1 MSIERTPKPNAWVPL
16 ALGLAL
22 CLGAYLG
29 RGLGKGQDAWDLGQS
44 RFVPS
49 GQVLT
54 SVLDRIDRM
63 YVDPI
68 SRSRLTEVAID
79 AILDELDPHSDWFSA
94 EELAAMAEPMEGN
107 FEGIGVEFL
116 LQEDT
121 IMVVTPIPGGPSSE
135 AGVLSGDRIVA
146 VDDSVIAGTGLTN
159 SKVMKLLK
167 GPAGTKVRLGLM
179 RPGASDSGRVEVA
192 LNRGRIPIHSVV
204 ASELMPGR
212 IGYLKVI
219 RFARNT
225 HEEFEE
231 AVQSLYALGTERFVL
246 DLRGNGG
253 GYLHAAVPMVE
264 GFLEKDDLVVYTEGA
279 AQPRRDYITERPG
292 QHRQEPLVVLVDE
305 GSASASEILAGAL
318 QDHDRAVV
326 VGRRTFGKGLVQ
338 EEFPVADR
346 GALRLTVAR
355 YYTPSGRS
363 IQRPYGEGI
372 DYEEEWLVRQE
383 RGEYMEADSVMVV
396 DSLAY
401 FTAAGRTVYGGGGI
415 SPDVFVPLDTMRY
428 PASFR
433 ELVYAGRLREHAF
446 QFGSDHRLRLLALGR
461 VEDFMDA
468 VESGLDLDVDRLID
482 ETFLPDDDRDQSRLL
497 CRRRVAERVAHNLW
511 GESAGHRSALRFDP
525 EWKAAVAAFERWDDL
540 LQPPKK
546 QSASPEGIEP

>member
-1 MSIERTPKPNAWVPL
+1 MPRAWVPL
-16 ALGLAL
+16 ALGAAL

-29 RGLGKGQDAWDLGQS
+29 RGLGTGTTAWEFAEP
-44 RFVPS
+44 RFLPS
-49 GQVLT
+49 GQVLS

-63 YVDPI
+63 YVDPVD
-68 SRSRLTEVAID
+68 RNRLTDIAID

-121 IMVVTPIPGGPSSE
+121 IMVVTPIVGGPSE
-135 AGVLSGDRIVA
+135 AAGIRSGDRIVS
-146 VDDSVIAGTGLTN
+146 VDDSVIAGTGLSN
-159 SKVMKLLK
+159 SKVMRLLK
-167 GPAGTKVRLGLM
+167 GPSGTEVGLGLL
-179 RPGASDSGRVEVA
+179 RPGASDTA
-192 LNRGRIPIHSVV
+192 LLDVTLRRGRIPIHSVV
-204 ASELMPGR
+204 AAERMPDGT
-212 IGYLKVI
+212 GYIKVI

-225 HEEFEE
+225 HEEFDAALSSLLE
-231 AVQSLYALGTERFVL
+231 AGVERFVL

-264 GFLEKDDLVVYTEGA
+264 RFLDQRDLVVYTEGA
-279 AQPRRDYITERPG
+279 AQPRREYVTERPG
-292 QHRQEPLVVLVDE
+292 LLRDLPLVVMVDE

-318 QDHDRAVV
+318 QDHDRAVI

-363 IQRPYGEGI
+363 IQRPYGDGV
-372 DYEEEWLVRQE
+372 DYEDEWIARQE
-383 RGEYMEADSVMVV
+383 RGEYVEADSVLRV

-401 FTAAGRTVYGGGGI
+401 RTEAGRTVYGGGGI
-415 SPDVFVPLDTMRY
+415 APDVFVPLDTGSF
-428 PASFR
+428 PVSFR

-446 QFGSDHRLRLLALGR
+446 ELGTDRREEFLALGT
-461 VEDFMDA
+461 VTDFLDA
-468 VESGLDLDVDRLID
+468 VESGLDLGVDPLID
-482 ETFLPDDDRDQSRLL
+482 ESYRPDEERVRSRELT
-497 CRRRVAERVAHNLW
+497 RQRIAERIAHNLW
-511 GESAGHRSALRFDP
+511 GESAGHRAALRADG
-525 EWKAAVAAFERWDDL
+525 EWQAAQAAFDDMESL
-540 LQPPKK
+540 LTP
-546 QSASPEGIEP
+546 AAN

>member
-1 MSIERTPKPNAWVPL
+1 MPRAWVPL
-16 ALGLAL
+16 ALGATL

-29 RGLGKGQDAWDLGQS
+29 RGLGTGTTAWEFAEP
-44 RFVPS
+44 RFLPS
-49 GQVLT
+49 GQVLS

-63 YVDPI
+63 YVDPVD
-68 SRSRLTEVAID
+68 RNRLTDIAID

-121 IMVVTPIPGGPSSE
+121 IMVVTPIVGGPSE
-135 AGVLSGDRIVA
+135 AAGIRSGDRIVS
-146 VDDSVIAGTGLTN
+146 VDDSVIAGTGLSN
-159 SKVMKLLK
+159 SKVMRLLK
-167 GPAGTKVRLGLM
+167 GPSGTEVGLGLL
-179 RPGASDSGRVEVA
+179 RPGASDTA
-192 LNRGRIPIHSVV
+192 LLDVTLRRGRIPIHSVV
-204 ASELMPGR
+204 AAERMPDGT
-212 IGYLKVI
+212 GYIKVI

-225 HEEFEE
+225 HEEFDAALSSLLE
-231 AVQSLYALGTERFVL
+231 AGVERFVL

-264 GFLEKDDLVVYTEGA
+264 RFLDEGDLVVYTEGA
-279 AQPRRDYITERPG
+279 AQPRREYVTERPG
-292 QHRQEPLVVLVDE
+292 LLRDLPLVVMVDE

-318 QDHDRAVV
+318 QDHDRAVI

-363 IQRPYGEGI
+363 IQRPYGDGV
-372 DYEEEWLVRQE
+372 DYEDEWIARQE
-383 RGEYMEADSVMVV
+383 RGEYVEADSVLRV

-401 FTAAGRTVYGGGGI
+401 RTEAGRTVYGGGGI
-415 SPDVFVPLDTMRY
+415 APDVFVPLDTGSF
-428 PASFR
+428 PVSFR

-446 QFGSDHRLRLLALGR
+446 ELGTDRREEFLALGT
-461 VEDFMDA
+461 VTDFLDA
-468 VESGLDLDVDRLID
+468 VESGLDLGVDPLID
-482 ETFLPDDDRDQSRLL
+482 ESYRPDEERVRSRELT
-497 CRRRVAERVAHNLW
+497 RQRIAERIAHNLW
-511 GESAGHRSALRFDP
+511 GESAGHRAALRADG
-525 EWKAAVAAFERWDDL
+525 EWQAAQAAFDDMESL
-540 LQPPKK
+540 LTP
-546 QSASPEGIEP
+546 AAN

>member
-1 MSIERTPKPNAWVPL
+1 MLRAWVPL
-16 ALGLAL
+16 ALGAAL

-29 RGLGKGQDAWDLGQS
+29 RGLGTGTTAWEFAEP
-44 RFVPS
+44 RFLPS
-49 GQVLT
+49 GQVLS

-63 YVDPI
+63 YVDPVD
-68 SRSRLTEVAID
+68 RNRLTDIAID

-121 IMVVTPIPGGPSSE
+121 IMVVTPIVGGPSE
-135 AGVLSGDRIVA
+135 AAGIRSGDRIVS
-146 VDDSVIAGTGLTN
+146 VDDSVIAGTGLSN
-159 SKVMKLLK
+159 SKVMRLLK
-167 GPAGTKVRLGLM
+167 GPSGTEVGLGLI
-179 RPGASDSGRVEVA
+179 RPGASDTA
-192 LNRGRIPIHSVV
+192 LIDVTLRRGRIPIHSVV
-204 ASELMPGR
+204 AAERMPDGT
-212 IGYLKVI
+212 GYIKVI

-225 HEEFEE
+225 HEEFDAALSSLLE
-231 AVQSLYALGTERFVL
+231 AGVERFVL

-264 GFLEKDDLVVYTEGA
+264 RFLDEGDLVVYTEGA
-279 AQPRRDYITERPG
+279 AQPRREYVTERPG
-292 QHRQEPLVVLVDE
+292 LLRDLPLVVMVDE

-318 QDHDRAVV
+318 QDHDRAVI

-363 IQRPYGEGI
+363 IQRPYGDGV
-372 DYEEEWLVRQE
+372 DYEDEWIARQE
-383 RGEYMEADSVMVV
+383 RGEYVEADSILRV

-401 FTAAGRTVYGGGGI
+401 RTEAGRTVYGGGGI
-415 SPDVFVPLDTMRY
+415 APDVFVPLDTGSF
-428 PASFR
+428 PVSFR

-446 QFGSDHRLRLLALGR
+446 ELGTDRRKAFLALGT
-461 VEDFMDA
+461 VTDFLDA
-468 VESGLDLDVDRLID
+468 VESGLDLGVDPLID
-482 ETFLPDDDRDQSRLL
+482 ESYRPDEERVRSRELT
-497 CRRRVAERVAHNLW
+497 RQRIAERIAHNLW
-511 GESAGHRSALRFDP
+511 GESAGHRAALRADG
-525 EWKAAVAAFERWDDL
+525 EWQAALAAFDDMESL
-540 LQPPKK
+540 LTP
-546 QSASPEGIEP
+546 AAN

>member
-1 MSIERTPKPNAWVPL
+1 MSTERAPKPHAWIPL
-16 ALGLAL
+16 ALGVAL

-29 RGLGKGQDAWDLGQS
+29 RGLGSGQGAWEFQES
-44 RFVPS
+44 RFLPS
-49 GQVLT
+49 GQVLS

-63 YVDPI
+63 YVDPVD
-68 SRSRLTEVAID
+68 RNRLTDVAID

-121 IMVVTPIPGGPSSE
+121 IMVVTPIPGGPSAE
-135 AGVLSGDRIVA
+135 AGILSGDRIVA
-146 VDDSVIAGTGLTN
+146 VDDSIIAGTGLTN
-159 SKVMKLLK
+159 STVMELLK
-167 GPAGTKVRLGLM
+167 GPSGTRVKLGLV
-179 RPGASDSGRVEVA
+179 RPGAADSGFVEVA
-192 LNRGRIPIHSVV
+192 LRRGRIPIHSVV
-204 ASELMPGR
+204 SAELMPDR
-212 IGYLKVI
+212 IGYIKVI

-231 AVQSLYALGTERFVL
+231 ALSSLEDLGAERFVL

-264 GFLEKDDLVVYTEGA
+264 RFLDKGDLVVYTEGT
-279 AQPRRDYITERPG
+279 AQPRREYVTERPG
-292 QHRQEPLVVLVDE
+292 RFRQQPLVVMVDE

-318 QDHDRAVV
+318 QDHDRAAI

-363 IQRPYGEGI
+363 IQRPYGGEV
-372 DYEEEWLVRQE
+372 DYEDEWLLRQE
-383 RGEYMEADSVMVV
+383 RGEYVEADSVFRV

-401 FTAAGRTVYGGGGI
+401 LTVGGRMVYGGGGI
-415 SPDVFVPLDTMRY
+415 APDVFVPLDTSGY

-446 QFGSDHRLRLLALGR
+446 QLASERRGEWEEYASVSDFL
-461 VEDFMDA
+461 DA
-468 VESGLDLDVDRLID
+468 VDRGLDLGISSLID
-482 ETFLPDDDRDQSRLL
+482 ETYLPDEDRKRSEVL
-497 CRRRVAERVAHNLW
+497 CRRRVAERMAHNIW
-511 GESAGHRSALRFDP
+511 GESAGHRAALHSDA
-525 EWKAAVAAFERWDDL
+525 EWAEAVAAFGRLDRL
-540 LQPPKK
+540 LQPD
-546 QSASPEGIEP
+546 SEN

>member
-1 MSIERTPKPNAWVPL
+1 MPRAWVPL
-16 ALGLAL
+16 ALGAAL

-29 RGLGKGQDAWDLGQS
+29 RGLGTGTTAWEFAEPHFL
-44 RFVPS
+44 PS
-49 GQVLT
+49 GQVLS

-63 YVDPI
+63 YVDPVD
-68 SRSRLTEVAID
+68 RNRLTDIAID

-121 IMVVTPIPGGPSSE
+121 IMVVTPIVGGPSE
-135 AGVLSGDRIVA
+135 AAGIRSGDRIVS
-146 VDDSVIAGTGLTN
+146 VDDSVIAGTGLSN
-159 SKVMKLLK
+159 SKVMRLLK
-167 GPAGTKVRLGLM
+167 GPSGTEVGLGLL
-179 RPGASDSGRVEVA
+179 RPGASDTA
-192 LNRGRIPIHSVV
+192 LIDVTLRRGRIPIHSVV
-204 ASELMPGR
+204 AAERMPDGT
-212 IGYLKVI
+212 GYIKVI

-225 HEEFEE
+225 HEEFDAALSSLLE
-231 AVQSLYALGTERFVL
+231 AGVERFVL

-264 GFLEKDDLVVYTEGA
+264 RFLDEGDLVVYTEGA
-279 AQPRRDYITERPG
+279 AQPRREYVTERPG
-292 QHRQEPLVVLVDE
+292 LLRDLPLVVMVDE

-318 QDHDRAVV
+318 QDHDRAVI

-363 IQRPYGEGI
+363 IQRPYGDGV
-372 DYEEEWLVRQE
+372 DYEDEWIARQE
-383 RGEYMEADSVMVV
+383 RGEYVEADSILRV

-401 FTAAGRTVYGGGGI
+401 RTEAGRTVYGGGGI
-415 SPDVFVPLDTMRY
+415 APDVFVPLDTGSF
-428 PASFR
+428 PVSFR

-446 QFGSDHRLRLLALGR
+446 ELGTDRRKAFLALGT
-461 VEDFMDA
+461 VTDFLDA
-468 VESGLDLDVDRLID
+468 VESGLDLGVDPLID
-482 ETFLPDDDRDQSRLL
+482 ESYRPDEERVRSRELT
-497 CRRRVAERVAHNLW
+497 RQRIAERIAHNLW
-511 GESAGHRSALRFDP
+511 GESAGHRAALRADG
-525 EWKAAVAAFERWDDL
+525 EWQAALAAFDDMESL
-540 LQPPKK
+540 LTP
-546 QSASPEGIEP
+546 AAN

>member
-1 MSIERTPKPNAWVPL
+1 MPRAWVPL
-16 ALGLAL
+16 ALGAAL

-29 RGLGKGQDAWDLGQS
+29 RGLGTGTTAWEFAEP
-44 RFVPS
+44 RFLPS
-49 GQVLT
+49 GQVLS

-63 YVDPI
+63 YVDPVD
-68 SRSRLTEVAID
+68 RNRLTDIAID

-121 IMVVTPIPGGPSSE
+121 IMVVTPIVGGPSE
-135 AGVLSGDRIVA
+135 AAGIRSGDRIVS
-146 VDDSVIAGTGLTN
+146 VDDSVIAGTGLSN
-159 SKVMKLLK
+159 SKVMRLLK
-167 GPAGTKVRLGLM
+167 GPSGTEVGLGLR
-179 RPGASDSGRVEVA
+179 RPGASDTA
-192 LNRGRIPIHSVV
+192 LIDVTLRRGRIPIHSVV
-204 ASELMPGR
+204 AAERMPDGT
-212 IGYLKVI
+212 GYIKVI

-225 HEEFEE
+225 HEEFDAALSSLLE
-231 AVQSLYALGTERFVL
+231 AGVERFVL

-264 GFLEKDDLVVYTEGA
+264 RFLDEGDLVVYTEGA
-279 AQPRRDYITERPG
+279 AQPRREYVTERPG
-292 QHRQEPLVVLVDE
+292 LLRDIPLVVMVDE

-318 QDHDRAVV
+318 QDHDRAVI

-363 IQRPYGEGI
+363 IQRPYGDGV
-372 DYEEEWLVRQE
+372 DYEDEWIARQE
-383 RGEYMEADSVMVV
+383 RGEYVEADSILRV

-401 FTAAGRTVYGGGGI
+401 RTEAGRTVYGGGGI
-415 SPDVFVPLDTMRY
+415 APDVFVPLDTGSF
-428 PASFR
+428 PVSFR

-446 QFGSDHRLRLLALGR
+446 ELGTDRRKAFLALGT
-461 VEDFMDA
+461 VTDFLDA
-468 VESGLDLDVDRLID
+468 VESGLDLGVDPLID
-482 ETFLPDDDRDQSRLL
+482 ESYRPDEERVRSRELT
-497 CRRRVAERVAHNLW
+497 RQRIAERIAHNLW
-511 GESAGHRSALRFDP
+511 GESAGHRAALRADG
-525 EWKAAVAAFERWDDL
+525 EWQAALAAFDDMESL
-540 LQPPKK
+540 LTP
-546 QSASPEGIEP
+546 AAN

>member
-1 MSIERTPKPNAWVPL
+1 MPTDRPPMPRAWVPL
-16 ALGLAL
+16 ALGAAL

-29 RGLGKGQDAWDLGQS
+29 RGLGTGTTAWEFAEP
-44 RFVPS
+44 RFLPS
-49 GQVLT
+49 GQVLS

-63 YVDPI
+63 YVDPVD
-68 SRSRLTEVAID
+68 RNRLTDIAID

-121 IMVVTPIPGGPSSE
+121 IMVVTPIVGGPSE
-135 AGVLSGDRIVA
+135 AAGIRSGDRIVS
-146 VDDSVIAGTGLTN
+146 VDDSVIAGTGLSN
-159 SKVMKLLK
+159 SKVMRLLK
-167 GPAGTKVRLGLM
+167 GPSGTEVGLGLL
-179 RPGASDSGRVEVA
+179 RPGASDTA
-192 LNRGRIPIHSVV
+192 LIDVTLRRGRIPIHSVV
-204 ASELMPGR
+204 AAERMPDGT
-212 IGYLKVI
+212 GYIKVI

-225 HEEFEE
+225 HEEFDAALSSLLE
-231 AVQSLYALGTERFVL
+231 AGVERFVL

-264 GFLEKDDLVVYTEGA
+264 RFLDEGDLVVYTEGA
-279 AQPRRDYITERPG
+279 AQPRREYVTERPG
-292 QHRQEPLVVLVDE
+292 LLRDLPLVVMVDE

-318 QDHDRAVV
+318 QDHDRAVI

-363 IQRPYGEGI
+363 IQRPYGDGV
-372 DYEEEWLVRQE
+372 DYEDEWIARQE
-383 RGEYMEADSVMVV
+383 RGEYVEADSILRV

-401 FTAAGRTVYGGGGI
+401 RTEAGRTVYGGGGI
-415 SPDVFVPLDTMRY
+415 APDVFVPLDTGSF
-428 PASFR
+428 PVSFR

-446 QFGSDHRLRLLALGR
+446 ELGTDRRKAFLALGT
-461 VEDFMDA
+461 VTDFLDA
-468 VESGLDLDVDRLID
+468 VESGLDLGVDPLID
-482 ETFLPDDDRDQSRLL
+482 ESYRPDEERVRSRELT
-497 CRRRVAERVAHNLW
+497 RQRIAERIAHNLW
-511 GESAGHRSALRFDP
+511 GESAGHRAALRADG
-525 EWKAAVAAFERWDDL
+525 EWQAALAAFDDMESL
-540 LQPPKK
+540 RTP
-546 QSASPEGIEP
+546 AAN

>member
-1 MSIERTPKPNAWVPL
+1 MPRAWVPL
-16 ALGLAL
+16 ALGAAL

-29 RGLGKGQDAWDLGQS
+29 RGLGTGTTAWEFAEP
-44 RFVPS
+44 RFLPS
-49 GQVLT
+49 GQVLS

-63 YVDPI
+63 YVDPVD
-68 SRSRLTEVAID
+68 RNRLTDIAID

-121 IMVVTPIPGGPSSE
+121 IMVVTPIVGGPSE
-135 AGVLSGDRIVA
+135 AAGIRSGDRIVS
-146 VDDSVIAGTGLTN
+146 VDDSVIAGTGLSN
-159 SKVMKLLK
+159 SKVMRLLK
-167 GPAGTKVRLGLM
+167 GPSGTEVGLGLL
-179 RPGASDSGRVEVA
+179 RPGASDTA
-192 LNRGRIPIHSVV
+192 LIDVTLRRGRIPIHSVV
-204 ASELMPGR
+204 AAERMPDGT
-212 IGYLKVI
+212 GYIKVI

-225 HEEFEE
+225 HDEFDAALSSLLE
-231 AVQSLYALGTERFVL
+231 AGVERFVL

-264 GFLEKDDLVVYTEGA
+264 RFLDEGDLVVYTEGA
-279 AQPRRDYITERPG
+279 AQPRREYVTERPG
-292 QHRQEPLVVLVDE
+292 LLRDLPLVVMVDE

-318 QDHDRAVV
+318 QDHDRAVI

-363 IQRPYGEGI
+363 IQRPYGDGV
-372 DYEEEWLVRQE
+372 DYEDEWIARQE
-383 RGEYMEADSVMVV
+383 RGEYVEADSVLRV

-401 FTAAGRTVYGGGGI
+401 RTEAGRTVYGGGGI
-415 SPDVFVPLDTMRY
+415 APDVFVPLDTGSF
-428 PASFR
+428 PVSFR

-446 QFGSDHRLRLLALGR
+446 ELGTDRRDAFLALGT
-461 VEDFMDA
+461 VTDFLDA
-468 VESGLDLDVDRLID
+468 VESGLDLGVDPLID
-482 ETFLPDDDRDQSRLL
+482 ESYRPDEERVRSRALT
-497 CRRRVAERVAHNLW
+497 RQRIAERIAHNLW
-511 GESAGHRSALRFDP
+511 GESAGHRAALRADG
-525 EWKAAVAAFERWDDL
+525 EWQAALAAFDDMESL
-540 LQPPKK
+540 LTP
-546 QSASPEGIEP
+546 AAN

>member
-1 MSIERTPKPNAWVPL
+1 MPRAWVPL
-16 ALGLAL
+16 ALGAAL

-29 RGLGKGQDAWDLGQS
+29 RGLGTGTTAWEFAEP
-44 RFVPS
+44 RFLPS
-49 GQVLT
+49 GQVLS

-63 YVDPI
+63 YVDPVD
-68 SRSRLTEVAID
+68 RNRLTDIAID

-121 IMVVTPIPGGPSSE
+121 IMVVTPIVGGPSE
-135 AGVLSGDRIVA
+135 AAGIRSGDRIVS
-146 VDDSVIAGTGLTN
+146 VDDSVIAGTGLSN
-159 SKVMKLLK
+159 SKVMRLLK
-167 GPAGTKVRLGLM
+167 GPSGTEVGLGLL
-179 RPGASDSGRVEVA
+179 RPGASDTA
-192 LNRGRIPIHSVV
+192 LIDVTLRRGRIPIHSVV
-204 ASELMPGR
+204 AAERMPDGT
-212 IGYLKVI
+212 GYIKVI

-225 HEEFEE
+225 HEEFDAALSSLLE
-231 AVQSLYALGTERFVL
+231 AGVERFVL

-264 GFLEKDDLVVYTEGA
+264 RFLDEGDLVVYTEGA
-279 AQPRRDYITERPG
+279 AQPRREYVTELPG
-292 QHRQEPLVVLVDE
+292 LLRDLPLVVMVDE

-318 QDHDRAVV
+318 QDHDRAVI

-363 IQRPYGEGI
+363 IQRPYGDGV
-372 DYEEEWLVRQE
+372 DYEDEWIARQE
-383 RGEYMEADSVMVV
+383 RGEYVEADSILRV

-401 FTAAGRTVYGGGGI
+401 RTEAGRTVYGGGGI
-415 SPDVFVPLDTMRY
+415 APDVFVPLDTGSF
-428 PASFR
+428 PVSFR

-446 QFGSDHRLRLLALGR
+446 ELGTDRRKAFLALGT
-461 VEDFMDA
+461 VTDFLDA
-468 VESGLDLDVDRLID
+468 VESGLDLGVDPLID
-482 ETFLPDDDRDQSRLL
+482 ESYRPDEERVRSRELT
-497 CRRRVAERVAHNLW
+497 RQRIAERIAHNLW
-511 GESAGHRSALRFDP
+511 GESAGHRAALRADG
-525 EWKAAVAAFERWDDL
+525 EWQAALAAFDDMESL
-540 LQPPKK
+540 LTP
-546 QSASPEGIEP
+546 AAN

>member
-1 MSIERTPKPNAWVPL
+1 MPRAWVPL
-16 ALGLAL
+16 ALGAAL

-29 RGLGKGQDAWDLGQS
+29 RGLGTGTTAWEFAEP
-44 RFVPS
+44 RFLPS
-49 GQVLT
+49 GQVLS

-63 YVDPI
+63 YVDPVD
-68 SRSRLTEVAID
+68 RNRLTDIAID

-121 IMVVTPIPGGPSSE
+121 IMVVTPIVGGPSE
-135 AGVLSGDRIVA
+135 AAGIRSGDRIVS
-146 VDDSVIAGTGLTN
+146 VDDSVIAGTGLSN
-159 SKVMKLLK
+159 SKVMRLLK
-167 GPAGTKVRLGLM
+167 GPSGTEVGLGLL
-179 RPGASDSGRVEVA
+179 RPGASDTA
-192 LNRGRIPIHSVV
+192 LIDVTLRRGRIPIHSVV
-204 ASELMPGR
+204 AAERMPDGT
-212 IGYLKVI
+212 GYIKVI

-225 HEEFEE
+225 HEEFDAALSSLLE
-231 AVQSLYALGTERFVL
+231 AGVERFVL

-264 GFLEKDDLVVYTEGA
+264 RFLDEGDLVVYTEGA
-279 AQPRRDYITERPG
+279 AQPRREYVTERPG
-292 QHRQEPLVVLVDE
+292 LLRDLPLVVMVDE

-318 QDHDRAVV
+318 QDHDRAVI

-363 IQRPYGEGI
+363 IQRPYGDGV
-372 DYEEEWLVRQE
+372 DYEDEWIARQE
-383 RGEYMEADSVMVV
+383 RGEYVEADSILRV

-401 FTAAGRTVYGGGGI
+401 RTEAGRTVYGGGGI
-415 SPDVFVPLDTMRY
+415 APDVFVPLDTGSF
-428 PASFR
+428 PVSFR

-446 QFGSDHRLRLLALGR
+446 ELGTDRRKAFLALGT
-461 VEDFMDA
+461 VTDFLDA
-468 VESGLDLDVDRLID
+468 VESGLDLGVDPLID
-482 ETFLPDDDRDQSRLL
+482 ESYRPDEERVRSRELT
-497 CRRRVAERVAHNLW
+497 RQRIAERIAHNLW
-511 GESAGHRSALRFDP
+511 GESAGHRAALRADG
-525 EWKAAVAAFERWDDL
+525 EWQAALAAFDDMESL
-540 LQPPKK
+540 L
-546 QSASPEGIEP
+546 SPAAN

>member
-1 MSIERTPKPNAWVPL
+1 MPRAWVPL
-16 ALGLAL
+16 ALGAAL

-29 RGLGKGQDAWDLGQS
+29 RGLGTGTTAWEFAEP
-44 RFVPS
+44 RFLPS
-49 GQVLT
+49 GQVLS

-63 YVDPI
+63 YVDPVD
-68 SRSRLTEVAID
+68 RNRLTDIAID

-121 IMVVTPIPGGPSSE
+121 IMVVTPIVGGPSE
-135 AGVLSGDRIVA
+135 AAGIRSGDRIVS
-146 VDDSVIAGTGLTN
+146 VDDSVIAGTGLSN
-159 SKVMKLLK
+159 SKVMRLLK
-167 GPAGTKVRLGLM
+167 GPSGTEVGLGLL
-179 RPGASDSGRVEVA
+179 RPGASDTA
-192 LNRGRIPIHSVV
+192 LLDVTLRRGRIPIHSVV
-204 ASELMPGR
+204 AAERMPDGT
-212 IGYLKVI
+212 GYIKVI

-225 HEEFEE
+225 HEEFDAALSSLLE
-231 AVQSLYALGTERFVL
+231 AGVERFVL

-264 GFLEKDDLVVYTEGA
+264 RFLDEGDLVVYTEGA
-279 AQPRRDYITERPG
+279 AQPRREYVTERPG
-292 QHRQEPLVVLVDE
+292 LLRDLPLVVMVDE

-318 QDHDRAVV
+318 QDHDRAVI

-363 IQRPYGEGI
+363 IQRPYGGDV
-372 DYEEEWLVRQE
+372 DYEDEWIARQE
-383 RGEYMEADSVMVV
+383 RGEYVEADSVLRV

-401 FTAAGRTVYGGGGI
+401 RTEAGRTVYGGGGI
-415 SPDVFVPLDTMRY
+415 APDVFVPLDTGSF
-428 PASFR
+428 PVSFR

-446 QFGSDHRLRLLALGR
+446 ELGTDRREEFLALGT
-461 VEDFMDA
+461 VTDFLDA
-468 VESGLDLDVDRLID
+468 VESGLDLGVDPLID
-482 ETFLPDDDRDQSRLL
+482 ESYRPDEERVRSRELT
-497 CRRRVAERVAHNLW
+497 RQRIAERIAHNLW
-511 GESAGHRSALRFDP
+511 GESAGHRAALRADG
-525 EWKAAVAAFERWDDL
+525 EWQAALAAFDDMESL
-540 LQPPKK
+540 LTP
-546 QSASPEGIEP
+546 AAN

>member
-1 MSIERTPKPNAWVPL
+1 MPRAWVPL
-16 ALGLAL
+16 ALGATL

-29 RGLGKGQDAWDLGQS
+29 RGLGTGTTAWEFAEP
-44 RFVPS
+44 RFLPS
-49 GQVLT
+49 GQVLS

-63 YVDPI
+63 YVDPVD
-68 SRSRLTEVAID
+68 RNRLTDIAID

-121 IMVVTPIPGGPSSE
+121 IMVVTPIVGGPSE
-135 AGVLSGDRIVA
+135 AAGIRSGDRIVS
-146 VDDSVIAGTGLTN
+146 VDDSVIAGTGLSN
-159 SKVMKLLK
+159 SKVMRLLK
-167 GPAGTKVRLGLM
+167 GPSGTEVGLGLL
-179 RPGASDSGRVEVA
+179 RPGASDTA
-192 LNRGRIPIHSVV
+192 LLDVTLRRGRIPIHSVV
-204 ASELMPGR
+204 AAERMPDGT
-212 IGYLKVI
+212 GYIKVI

-225 HEEFEE
+225 HEEFDAALSSLLE
-231 AVQSLYALGTERFVL
+231 AGVERFVL

-264 GFLEKDDLVVYTEGA
+264 RFLDQRDLVVYTEGA
-279 AQPRRDYITERPG
+279 AQPRREYVTERPG
-292 QHRQEPLVVLVDE
+292 LLRDLPLVVMVDE

-318 QDHDRAVV
+318 QDHDRAVI

-363 IQRPYGEGI
+363 IQRPYGDGV
-372 DYEEEWLVRQE
+372 DYEDEWIARQE
-383 RGEYMEADSVMVV
+383 RGEYVEADSVLRV

-401 FTAAGRTVYGGGGI
+401 RTEAGRTVYGGGGI
-415 SPDVFVPLDTMRY
+415 APDVFVPLDTGSF
-428 PASFR
+428 PVSFR

-446 QFGSDHRLRLLALGR
+446 ELGTDRREEFLALGT
-461 VEDFMDA
+461 VTDFLDA
-468 VESGLDLDVDRLID
+468 VESGLDLGVDPLID
-482 ETFLPDDDRDQSRLL
+482 ESYRPDEERVRSRELT
-497 CRRRVAERVAHNLW
+497 RQRIAERIAHNLW
-511 GESAGHRSALRFDP
+511 GESAGHRAALRADG
-525 EWKAAVAAFERWDDL
+525 EWQAALAAFDDMESL
-540 LQPPKK
+540 LTP
-546 QSASPEGIEP
+546 AAN

>member
-1 MSIERTPKPNAWVPL
+1 MPRAWVPL
-16 ALGLAL
+16 ALGATL

-29 RGLGKGQDAWDLGQS
+29 RGLGAGTTAWEFAEP
-44 RFVPS
+44 RFLPS
-49 GQVLT
+49 GQVLS

-63 YVDPI
+63 YVDPVD
-68 SRSRLTEVAID
+68 RNRLTDIAID

-121 IMVVTPIPGGPSSE
+121 IMVVTPIVGGPSE
-135 AGVLSGDRIVA
+135 AAGIRSGDRIVS
-146 VDDSVIAGTGLTN
+146 VDDSVIAGTGLSN
-159 SKVMKLLK
+159 SKVMRLLK
-167 GPAGTKVRLGLM
+167 GPSGTEVGLGLL
-179 RPGASDSGRVEVA
+179 RPGASDTA
-192 LNRGRIPIHSVV
+192 LLDVTLRRGRIPIHSVV
-204 ASELMPGR
+204 AAERMPDGT
-212 IGYLKVI
+212 GYIKVI

-225 HEEFEE
+225 HEEFDAALSSLLE
-231 AVQSLYALGTERFVL
+231 AGVERFVL

-264 GFLEKDDLVVYTEGA
+264 RFLDEGDLVVYTEGA
-279 AQPRRDYITERPG
+279 AQPRREYVTERPG
-292 QHRQEPLVVLVDE
+292 LLRDLPLVVMVDE

-318 QDHDRAVV
+318 QDHDRAVI

-363 IQRPYGEGI
+363 IQRPYGGDV
-372 DYEEEWLVRQE
+372 DYEDEWIARQE
-383 RGEYMEADSVMVV
+383 RGEYVEADSVLRV

-401 FTAAGRTVYGGGGI
+401 RTEAGRTVYGGGGI
-415 SPDVFVPLDTMRY
+415 APDVFVPLDTGSF
-428 PASFR
+428 PVSFR

-446 QFGSDHRLRLLALGR
+446 ELGTDRREEFLALGT
-461 VEDFMDA
+461 VTDFLDA
-468 VESGLDLDVDRLID
+468 VESGLDLGVDPLID
-482 ETFLPDDDRDQSRLL
+482 ESYRPDEERVRSRELT
-497 CRRRVAERVAHNLW
+497 RQRIAERIAHNLW
-511 GESAGHRSALRFDP
+511 GESAGHRAALRADG
-525 EWKAAVAAFERWDDL
+525 EWQAALAAFDDMESL
-540 LQPPKK
+540 L
-546 QSASPEGIEP
+546 SPAAN

>member
-1 MSIERTPKPNAWVPL
+1 MPRAWVPL
-16 ALGLAL
+16 ALGAAL

-29 RGLGKGQDAWDLGQS
+29 RGLGTGTTAWEFAEP
-44 RFVPS
+44 RFLPS
-49 GQVLT
+49 GQVLS

-63 YVDPI
+63 YVDPVD
-68 SRSRLTEVAID
+68 RNRLTDIAID

-121 IMVVTPIPGGPSSE
+121 IMVVTPIVGGPSE
-135 AGVLSGDRIVA
+135 AAGIRSGDRIVS
-146 VDDSVIAGTGLTN
+146 VDDSVIAGTGLSN
-159 SKVMKLLK
+159 SKVMRLLK
-167 GPAGTKVRLGLM
+167 GPSGTEVGLGLL
-179 RPGASDSGRVEVA
+179 RPGASDTA
-192 LNRGRIPIHSVV
+192 LIDVTLRRGRIPIHSVV
-204 ASELMPGR
+204 AAERMPDGT
-212 IGYLKVI
+212 GYIKII

-225 HEEFEE
+225 HEEFDAALSSLLE
-231 AVQSLYALGTERFVL
+231 AGVERFVL

-264 GFLEKDDLVVYTEGA
+264 RFLDEGDLVVYTEGA
-279 AQPRRDYITERPG
+279 AQPRREYVTERPG
-292 QHRQEPLVVLVDE
+292 LLRDLPLVVMVDE

-318 QDHDRAVV
+318 QDHDRAVI

-363 IQRPYGEGI
+363 IQRPYGDGV
-372 DYEEEWLVRQE
+372 DYEDEWIARQE
-383 RGEYMEADSVMVV
+383 RGEYVEADSILRV

-401 FTAAGRTVYGGGGI
+401 RTEAGRTVYGGGGI
-415 SPDVFVPLDTMRY
+415 APDVFVPLDTGSF
-428 PASFR
+428 PVSFR

-446 QFGSDHRLRLLALGR
+446 ELGTDRRKAFLALGT
-461 VEDFMDA
+461 VTDFLDA
-468 VESGLDLDVDRLID
+468 VESGLDLGVDPLID
-482 ETFLPDDDRDQSRLL
+482 ESYRPDEERVRSRELT
-497 CRRRVAERVAHNLW
+497 RQRIAERIAHNLW
-511 GESAGHRSALRFDP
+511 GESAGHRAALRADG
-525 EWKAAVAAFERWDDL
+525 EWQAALAAFDDMESL
-540 LQPPKK
+540 LTP
-546 QSASPEGIEP
+546 AAN

>member
-1 MSIERTPKPNAWVPL
+1 MPRAWVPL
-16 ALGLAL
+16 ALGAAL

-29 RGLGKGQDAWDLGQS
+29 RGLGTGTTAWEFAEP
-44 RFVPS
+44 RFLPS
-49 GQVLT
+49 GQVLS

-63 YVDPI
+63 YVDPVD
-68 SRSRLTEVAID
+68 RNRLTDIAID

-121 IMVVTPIPGGPSSE
+121 IMVVTPIVGGPSE
-135 AGVLSGDRIVA
+135 AAGIRSGDRIVS
-146 VDDSVIAGTGLTN
+146 VDDSVIAGTGLSN
-159 SKVMKLLK
+159 SKVMRLLK
-167 GPAGTKVRLGLM
+167 GPSGTEVGLGLL
-179 RPGASDSGRVEVA
+179 RPGASDTA
-192 LNRGRIPIHSVV
+192 LIDVTLRRGRIPIHSVV
-204 ASELMPGR
+204 AAERMPDGT
-212 IGYLKVI
+212 GYIKVI

-225 HEEFEE
+225 HEEFDAALSSLLE
-231 AVQSLYALGTERFVL
+231 AGVERFVL

-264 GFLEKDDLVVYTEGA
+264 RFLDEGDLVVYTEGA
-279 AQPRRDYITERPG
+279 AQPRREYVTERRG
-292 QHRQEPLVVLVDE
+292 LLRDLPLVVMVDE

-318 QDHDRAVV
+318 QDHDRAVI

-363 IQRPYGEGI
+363 IQRPYGDGV
-372 DYEEEWLVRQE
+372 DYEDEWIARQE
-383 RGEYMEADSVMVV
+383 RGEYVEADSILRV

-401 FTAAGRTVYGGGGI
+401 RTEAGRTVYGGGGI
-415 SPDVFVPLDTMRY
+415 APDVFVPLDTGSF
-428 PASFR
+428 PVSFR

-446 QFGSDHRLRLLALGR
+446 ELGTDRRKAFLALGT
-461 VEDFMDA
+461 VTDFLDA
-468 VESGLDLDVDRLID
+468 VESGLDLGVDPLID
-482 ETFLPDDDRDQSRLL
+482 ESYRPDEERVRSRELT
-497 CRRRVAERVAHNLW
+497 RQRIAERIAHNLW
-511 GESAGHRSALRFDP
+511 GESAGHRAALRADG
-525 EWKAAVAAFERWDDL
+525 EWQAALAAFDDMESL
-540 LQPPKK
+540 LTP
-546 QSASPEGIEP
+546 AAN

>member
-1 MSIERTPKPNAWVPL
+1 MPRAWVPL
-16 ALGLAL
+16 ALGAAL

-29 RGLGKGQDAWDLGQS
+29 RGLGTGTTAWEFAEP
-44 RFVPS
+44 RFLPS
-49 GQVLT
+49 GQVLS

-63 YVDPI
+63 YVDPVD
-68 SRSRLTEVAID
+68 RNRLTDIAID

-121 IMVVTPIPGGPSSE
+121 IMVVTPIVGGPSE
-135 AGVLSGDRIVA
+135 AAGIRSGDRIVS
-146 VDDSVIAGTGLTN
+146 VDDSVIAGTGLSN
-159 SKVMKLLK
+159 SKVMRLLK
-167 GPAGTKVRLGLM
+167 GPSGTEVGLGLL
-179 RPGASDSGRVEVA
+179 RPGASDTA
-192 LNRGRIPIHSVV
+192 LLDVTLRRGRIPIHSVV
-204 ASELMPGR
+204 AAERMPDGT
-212 IGYLKVI
+212 GYIKVI

-225 HEEFEE
+225 HEEFDAALSSLLE
-231 AVQSLYALGTERFVL
+231 AGVERFVL

-264 GFLEKDDLVVYTEGA
+264 RFLDQGDLVVYTEGA
-279 AQPRRDYITERPG
+279 AQPRREYVTERPG
-292 QHRQEPLVVLVDE
+292 LLRDLPLVVMVDE

-318 QDHDRAVV
+318 QDHDRAVI

-363 IQRPYGEGI
+363 IQRPYGGDV
-372 DYEEEWLVRQE
+372 DYEDEWIARQE
-383 RGEYMEADSVMVV
+383 RGEYVEADSVLRV

-401 FTAAGRTVYGGGGI
+401 RTEAGRTVYGGGGI
-415 SPDVFVPLDTMRY
+415 APDVFVPLDTGSF
-428 PASFR
+428 PVSFR

-446 QFGSDHRLRLLALGR
+446 ELGTDRREEFLALGT
-461 VEDFMDA
+461 VTDFLDA
-468 VESGLDLDVDRLID
+468 VESGLDLGVDPLID
-482 ETFLPDDDRDQSRLL
+482 ESYRPDEERVRSRELT
-497 CRRRVAERVAHNLW
+497 RQRIAERIAHNLW
-511 GESAGHRSALRFDP
+511 GESAGHRAALRADG
-525 EWKAAVAAFERWDDL
+525 EWQAALAAFDDMESL
-540 LQPPKK
+540 L
-546 QSASPEGIEP
+546 SPAAN

>member
-1 MSIERTPKPNAWVPL
+1 MPRAWVPL
-16 ALGLAL
+16 ALGAAL

-29 RGLGKGQDAWDLGQS
+29 RGLGTGTTAWEFAEP
-44 RFVPS
+44 RFLPS
-49 GQVLT
+49 GQVLS

-63 YVDPI
+63 YVDPVD
-68 SRSRLTEVAID
+68 RNRLTDIAID

-121 IMVVTPIPGGPSSE
+121 IMVVTPIVGGPSE
-135 AGVLSGDRIVA
+135 AAGIRSGDRIVS
-146 VDDSVIAGTGLTN
+146 VDDSVIAGTGLSN
-159 SKVMKLLK
+159 SKVMRLLK
-167 GPAGTKVRLGLM
+167 GPSGTEVGLGLL
-179 RPGASDSGRVEVA
+179 RPGASDTA
-192 LNRGRIPIHSVV
+192 LIDVTLRRGRIPIHSVV
-204 ASELMPGR
+204 AAERMPDGT
-212 IGYLKVI
+212 GYIKVI

-225 HEEFEE
+225 HEEFDAALSSLLE
-231 AVQSLYALGTERFVL
+231 AGVERFVL

-264 GFLEKDDLVVYTEGA
+264 RFLDEGDLVVYTEGA
-279 AQPRRDYITERPG
+279 AQPRREYVTERPG
-292 QHRQEPLVVLVDE
+292 LLRDLPLVVMVDE

-318 QDHDRAVV
+318 QDHDRAVI

-363 IQRPYGEGI
+363 IQRPYGDGV
-372 DYEEEWLVRQE
+372 DYEDEWIARQE
-383 RGEYMEADSVMVV
+383 RGEYVEADSILRV

-401 FTAAGRTVYGGGGI
+401 RTEAGRTVYGGGGI
-415 SPDVFVPLDTMRY
+415 APDVFVPLDTGSF
-428 PASFR
+428 PVSFR

-446 QFGSDHRLRLLALGR
+446 ELGTDRRKAFLALGT
-461 VEDFMDA
+461 VTDFLDA
-468 VESGLDLDVDRLID
+468 VESGLDLGVDPLID
-482 ETFLPDDDRDQSRLL
+482 ESYRPDEERVRSRELT
-497 CRRRVAERVAHNLW
+497 RQRIAERIAHNLW
-511 GESAGHRSALRFDP
+511 GESAGHRAALRADG
-525 EWKAAVAAFERWDDL
+525 EWQAAMAAFDDMEL
-540 LQPPKK
+540 LLTP
-546 QSASPEGIEP
+546 AAN

>member
-1 MSIERTPKPNAWVPL
+1 MPRAWVPL
-16 ALGLAL
+16 ALGAAL

-29 RGLGKGQDAWDLGQS
+29 RGLGTGTTAWEFAEP
-44 RFVPS
+44 RFLPS
-49 GQVLT
+49 GQVLS

-63 YVDPI
+63 YVDPVD
-68 SRSRLTEVAID
+68 RNRLTDIAID

-121 IMVVTPIPGGPSSE
+121 IMVVTPIVGGPSE
-135 AGVLSGDRIVA
+135 AAGIRSGDRIVS
-146 VDDSVIAGTGLTN
+146 VDDSVIAGTGLSN
-159 SKVMKLLK
+159 SKVMRLLK
-167 GPAGTKVRLGLM
+167 GPSGTEVGLGLL
-179 RPGASDSGRVEVA
+179 RPGASDTA
-192 LNRGRIPIHSVV
+192 LIDVTLRRGRIPIHSVV
-204 ASELMPGR
+204 AAERMPDGT
-212 IGYLKVI
+212 GYIKVI

-225 HEEFEE
+225 HEEFDAALSSLLE
-231 AVQSLYALGTERFVL
+231 AGVERFVL

-264 GFLEKDDLVVYTEGA
+264 RFLDEGDLVVYTEGA
-279 AQPRRDYITERPG
+279 AQPRREYVTERPG
-292 QHRQEPLVVLVDE
+292 LLRDLPLVVMVDE

-318 QDHDRAVV
+318 QDHDRAVI

-363 IQRPYGEGI
+363 IQRPYGDGV
-372 DYEEEWLVRQE
+372 DYEDEWIARQE
-383 RGEYMEADSVMVV
+383 RGEYVEADSVLRV

-401 FTAAGRTVYGGGGI
+401 RTEAGRTVYGGGGI
-415 SPDVFVPLDTMRY
+415 APDVFVPLDTGSF
-428 PASFR
+428 PVSFR

-446 QFGSDHRLRLLALGR
+446 ELGTDRREAFLALGT
-461 VEDFMDA
+461 VTDFMDA
-468 VESGLDLDVDRLID
+468 VESGLDLGVDPLID
-482 ETFLPDDDRDQSRLL
+482 ESYRPDEERVRSRELT
-497 CRRRVAERVAHNLW
+497 RQRIAERIAHNLW
-511 GESAGHRSALRFDP
+511 GESAGHRAALRADG
-525 EWKAAVAAFERWDDL
+525 EWQAALAAFDDMESL
-540 LQPPKK
+540 LTP
-546 QSASPEGIEP
+546 AAN

>member
-1 MSIERTPKPNAWVPL
+1 MPRAWLPL
-16 ALGLAL
+16 ALGAAL

-29 RGLGKGQDAWDLGQS
+29 RGLGEGQGAWEFS
-44 RFVPS
+44 EPRFVRS
-49 GQVLT
+49 GQVLS

-63 YVDPI
+63 YVDPVD
-68 SRSRLTEVAID
+68 RNRLTDVAID

-107 FEGIGVEFL
+107 FEGIGVEFM

-121 IMVVTPIPGGPSSE
+121 IMVVTPIPGGPSAV

-146 VDDSVIAGTGLTN
+146 VDDSVIAGTGLSN

-167 GPAGTKVRLGLM
+167 GPSGTEVKLGLF
-179 RPGASDSGRVEVA
+179 RPGAADSGRVEVA
-192 LNRGRIPIHSVV
+192 IRRGRIPIHSVV
-204 ASELMPGR
+204 AAELMPGR
-212 IGYLKVI
+212 IGYLKVV

-225 HEEFEE
+225 HEEFE
-231 AVQSLYALGTERFVL
+231 AALADLADAGAERFVL

-264 GFLEKDDLVVYTEGA
+264 RFLDEGELVVYTEGT
-279 AQPRRDYITERPG
+279 AQPRREYVTERPG
-292 QHRQEPLVVLVDE
+292 RFRQQPVVVLVDE
-305 GSASASEILAGAL
+305 GSASASEIFAGAL
-318 QDHDRAVV
+318 QDHDRAAI

-363 IQRPYGEGI
+363 IQRPYGGEV
-372 DYEEEWLVRQE
+372 DYEEEWLQRQE
-383 RGEYMEADSVMVV
+383 RGEYVEADSVLRV
-396 DSLAY
+396 DSLA
-401 FTAAGRTVYGGGGI
+401 FPTVGGRTVYGGGGI
-415 SPDVFVPLDTMRY
+415 APDVFVPLDTTGF

-446 QFGSDHRLRLLALGR
+446 RLASERREEWRQYPDVSSFL
-461 VEDFMDA
+461 DA
-468 VESGLDLDVDRLID
+468 VDAGLDLGVGALIE
-482 ETFLPDDDRDQSRLL
+482 ETYLPDEDRERSEVL
-497 CRRRVAERVAHNLW
+497 CRRRLAERVAHNVW
-511 GESAGHRSALRFDP
+511 GESAGHRAALRGDA
-525 EWKAAVAAFERWDDL
+525 EWEEAVATFPRLDAL
-540 LQPPKK
+540 LQP
-546 QSASPEGIEP
+546 AEED

>member
-1 MSIERTPKPNAWVPL
+1 MPRAWVPL
-16 ALGLAL
+16 ALGAAL

-29 RGLGKGQDAWDLGQS
+29 RGLGTGTTAWEFAEP
-44 RFVPS
+44 RFLPS
-49 GQVLT
+49 GQVLS

-63 YVDPI
+63 YVDPVD
-68 SRSRLTEVAID
+68 RNRLTDIAID

-121 IMVVTPIPGGPSSE
+121 IMVVTPIVGGPSE
-135 AGVLSGDRIVA
+135 AAGIRSGDRIVS
-146 VDDSVIAGTGLTN
+146 VDDSVIAGTGLSN
-159 SKVMKLLK
+159 SKVMRLLK
-167 GPAGTKVRLGLM
+167 GPSGTEVGLGLL
-179 RPGASDSGRVEVA
+179 RPGASDTA
-192 LNRGRIPIHSVV
+192 LLDVTLRRGRIPIHSVV
-204 ASELMPGR
+204 AAERMPDGT
-212 IGYLKVI
+212 GYIKVI

-225 HEEFEE
+225 HEEFDAALSSLLE
-231 AVQSLYALGTERFVL
+231 AGVERFVL

-264 GFLEKDDLVVYTEGA
+264 RFLDQGDLVVYTEGA
-279 AQPRRDYITERPG
+279 AQPRREYVTERPG
-292 QHRQEPLVVLVDE
+292 LLRDLPLVVMVDE

-318 QDHDRAVV
+318 QDHDRAVI

-363 IQRPYGEGI
+363 IQRPYGDGV
-372 DYEEEWLVRQE
+372 DYEDEWIARQE
-383 RGEYMEADSVMVV
+383 RGEYVEADSVLRV

-401 FTAAGRTVYGGGGI
+401 RTEAGRTVYGGGGI
-415 SPDVFVPLDTMRY
+415 APDVFVPLDTGSF
-428 PASFR
+428 PVSFR

-446 QFGSDHRLRLLALGR
+446 ELGTNRREEFLALGT
-461 VEDFMDA
+461 VTDFLDA
-468 VESGLDLDVDRLID
+468 VESGLDLGVDPLID
-482 ETFLPDDDRDQSRLL
+482 ESYRPDEERVRSRELT
-497 CRRRVAERVAHNLW
+497 RQRIAERIAHNLW
-511 GESAGHRSALRFDP
+511 GESAGHRAALRADG
-525 EWKAAVAAFERWDDL
+525 EWQAALAAFDDMESL
-540 LQPPKK
+540 LTP
-546 QSASPEGIEP
+546 AAN

>member
-1 MSIERTPKPNAWVPL
+1 MPRAWVPL
-16 ALGLAL
+16 ALGATL

-29 RGLGKGQDAWDLGQS
+29 RGLGTGTTAWEFAEP
-44 RFVPS
+44 RFLPS
-49 GQVLT
+49 GQVLS

-63 YVDPI
+63 YVDPVD
-68 SRSRLTEVAID
+68 RNRLTDIAID

-121 IMVVTPIPGGPSSE
+121 IMVVTPIVGGPSE
-135 AGVLSGDRIVA
+135 AAGIRSGDRIVS
-146 VDDSVIAGTGLTN
+146 VDDSVIAGTGLSN
-159 SKVMKLLK
+159 SKVMRLLK
-167 GPAGTKVRLGLM
+167 GPSGTEVGLGLL
-179 RPGASDSGRVEVA
+179 RPGASDTA
-192 LNRGRIPIHSVV
+192 LLDVTLRRGRIPIHSVV
-204 ASELMPGR
+204 AAERMPDGT
-212 IGYLKVI
+212 GYIKVI

-225 HEEFEE
+225 HEEFDAALSSLLE
-231 AVQSLYALGTERFVL
+231 AGVERFVL

-264 GFLEKDDLVVYTEGA
+264 RFLDQGDLVVYTEGA
-279 AQPRRDYITERPG
+279 AQPRREYVTERPG
-292 QHRQEPLVVLVDE
+292 LLRDLPLVVMVDE

-318 QDHDRAVV
+318 QDHDRAVI

-363 IQRPYGEGI
+363 IQRPYGDGV
-372 DYEEEWLVRQE
+372 DYEDEWIARQE
-383 RGEYMEADSVMVV
+383 RGEYVEADSVLRV

-401 FTAAGRTVYGGGGI
+401 RTEAGRTVYGGGGI
-415 SPDVFVPLDTMRY
+415 APDVFVPLDTGSF
-428 PASFR
+428 PVSFR

-446 QFGSDHRLRLLALGR
+446 ELGTDRREEFLALGT
-461 VEDFMDA
+461 VTDFLDA
-468 VESGLDLDVDRLID
+468 VESGLDLGVDPLID
-482 ETFLPDDDRDQSRLL
+482 ESYRPDEERVRSRELT
-497 CRRRVAERVAHNLW
+497 RRRIAERIAHNLW
-511 GESAGHRSALRFDP
+511 GESAGHRAALRADG
-525 EWKAAVAAFERWDDL
+525 EWQAALAAFDDMESL
-540 LQPPKK
+540 LTP
-546 QSASPEGIEP
+546 AAN

>member
-1 MSIERTPKPNAWVPL
+1 MPRAWVPL
-16 ALGLAL
+16 ALGATL

-29 RGLGKGQDAWDLGQS
+29 RGLGTGTTAWEFAEP
-44 RFVPS
+44 RFLPS
-49 GQVLT
+49 GQVLS

-63 YVDPI
+63 YVDPVD
-68 SRSRLTEVAID
+68 RNRLTDTAID

-121 IMVVTPIPGGPSSE
+121 IMVVTPIVGGPSE
-135 AGVLSGDRIVA
+135 AAGIRSGDRIVS
-146 VDDSVIAGTGLTN
+146 VDDSVIAGTGLSN
-159 SKVMKLLK
+159 SKVMRLLK
-167 GPAGTKVRLGLM
+167 GPSGTEVGLGLL
-179 RPGASDSGRVEVA
+179 RPGASDTA
-192 LNRGRIPIHSVV
+192 LLDVTLRRGRIPIHSVV
-204 ASELMPGR
+204 AAERMPDGT
-212 IGYLKVI
+212 GYIKVI

-225 HEEFEE
+225 HEEFDAALSSLLE
-231 AVQSLYALGTERFVL
+231 AGVERFVL

-264 GFLEKDDLVVYTEGA
+264 RFLDQGDLVVYTEGA
-279 AQPRRDYITERPG
+279 AQPRREYVTERPG
-292 QHRQEPLVVLVDE
+292 LLRDLPLVVMVDE

-318 QDHDRAVV
+318 QDHDRAVI

-363 IQRPYGEGI
+363 IQRPYGDGV
-372 DYEEEWLVRQE
+372 DYEDEWIARQE
-383 RGEYMEADSVMVV
+383 RGEYVEADSVLRV

-401 FTAAGRTVYGGGGI
+401 RTEAGRTVYGGGGI
-415 SPDVFVPLDTMRY
+415 APDVFVPLDTGSF
-428 PASFR
+428 PVSFR

-446 QFGSDHRLRLLALGR
+446 ELGTDRREEFLALGT
-461 VEDFMDA
+461 VTDFLDA
-468 VESGLDLDVDRLID
+468 VESGLDLGVDPLID
-482 ETFLPDDDRDQSRLL
+482 ESYRPDEERVRSRELT
-497 CRRRVAERVAHNLW
+497 RQRIAERIAHNLW
-511 GESAGHRSALRFDP
+511 GESAGHRAALRADG
-525 EWKAAVAAFERWDDL
+525 EWQAALAAFDDMESL
-540 LQPPKK
+540 LTP
-546 QSASPEGIEP
+546 AAN

>member
-1 MSIERTPKPNAWVPL
+1 MPRAWVPL
-16 ALGLAL
+16 ALGATL

-29 RGLGKGQDAWDLGQS
+29 RGLGTGTTAWEFAEP
-44 RFVPS
+44 RFLPS
-49 GQVLT
+49 GQVLS

-63 YVDPI
+63 YVDPVD
-68 SRSRLTEVAID
+68 RNRLTDIAID

-121 IMVVTPIPGGPSSE
+121 IMVVTPIVGGPSE
-135 AGVLSGDRIVA
+135 AAGIRSGDRIVS
-146 VDDSVIAGTGLTN
+146 VDDSVIAGTGLSN
-159 SKVMKLLK
+159 SKVMRLLK
-167 GPAGTKVRLGLM
+167 GPSGTEVGLGLL
-179 RPGASDSGRVEVA
+179 RPGASDTA
-192 LNRGRIPIHSVV
+192 LLDVTLRRGRIPIHSVV
-204 ASELMPGR
+204 AAERMPHGT
-212 IGYLKVI
+212 GYIKVI

-225 HEEFEE
+225 HEEFDAALSSLLE
-231 AVQSLYALGTERFVL
+231 AGVERFVL

-264 GFLEKDDLVVYTEGA
+264 RFLDEGDLVVYTEGA
-279 AQPRRDYITERPG
+279 AQPRREYVTERPG
-292 QHRQEPLVVLVDE
+292 LLRDLPLVVMVDE

-318 QDHDRAVV
+318 QDHDRAVI

-363 IQRPYGEGI
+363 IQRPYGGDV
-372 DYEEEWLVRQE
+372 DYEDEWIARQE
-383 RGEYMEADSVMVV
+383 RGEYVEADSVLRV

-401 FTAAGRTVYGGGGI
+401 RTEAGRTVYGGGGI
-415 SPDVFVPLDTMRY
+415 APDVFVPLDTGSF
-428 PASFR
+428 PVSFR

-446 QFGSDHRLRLLALGR
+446 ELGTDRREEFLALGT
-461 VEDFMDA
+461 VTDFLDA
-468 VESGLDLDVDRLID
+468 VESGLDLGVDPLID
-482 ETFLPDDDRDQSRLL
+482 ESYRPDEERVRSRELT
-497 CRRRVAERVAHNLW
+497 RQRIAERIAHNLW
-511 GESAGHRSALRFDP
+511 GESAGHRAALRADG
-525 EWKAAVAAFERWDDL
+525 EWQAALAAFDDMESL
-540 LQPPKK
+540 LTP
-546 QSASPEGIEP
+546 AAN

>member
-1 MSIERTPKPNAWVPL
+1 MPTERPPVPRAWIPL
-16 ALGLAL
+16 ALGVAL

-29 RGLGKGQDAWDLGQS
+29 RGLGSGSTAWEFADPHFL
-44 RFVPS
+44 PS
-49 GQVLT
+49 GQVLG

-63 YVDPI
+63 YVDPVD
-68 SRSRLTEVAID
+68 RNRLTDIAID

-94 EELAAMAEPMEGN
+94 AELAAMAEPMEGN

-121 IMVVTPIPGGPSSE
+121 IMVVTPIPGGPSE
-135 AGVLSGDRIVA
+135 AAGIQSGDRIVT
-146 VDDSVIAGTGLTN
+146 VDDSTIAGTGLTN
-159 SKVMKLLK
+159 TKVMELLK
-167 GPAGTKVRLGLM
+167 GPSGTRVGLGVL
-179 RPGASDSGRVEVA
+179 RPTSGDSALIEVS
-192 LNRGRIPIHSVV
+192 LKRGRIPIHSVV
-204 ASELMPGR
+204 AAELMPGGV
-212 IGYLKVI
+212 GYLKVI

-225 HEEFEE
+225 HEEFDE
-231 AVQSLYALGTERFVL
+231 ALSNLRDQGADRFVL

-264 GFLEKDDLVVYTEGA
+264 RFLDEGELVVYTEGA
-279 AQPRRDYITERPG
+279 AQPRREYVTERPG
-292 QHRQEPLVVLVDE
+292 RHRDEPLVVLVDE

-318 QDHDRAVV
+318 QDHDRAVI

-363 IQRPYGEGI
+363 IQRPYGSGV
-372 DYEEEWLVRQE
+372 DYEDEWLQRQE
-383 RGEYMEADSVMVV
+383 RGEFIEADSVLRV

-401 FTAAGRTVYGGGGI
+401 LTDAGRTVYGGGGI
-415 SPDVFVPLDTMRY
+415 APDVFVPLDTGSF

-446 QFGSDHRLRLLALGR
+446 QLGTDQREALLALGS
-461 VEDFMDA
+461 VEDFMNA
-468 VESGLDLDVDRLID
+468 VDGGLDLGAEALID
-482 ETFLPDDDRDQSRLL
+482 DTFLPQEDRTRSIVLT
-497 CRRRVAERVAHNLW
+497 RRRIAERIAHNLW
-511 GESAGHRSALRFDP
+511 GESAGHRAALRNDT
-525 EWKAAVAAFERWDDL
+525 EW
-540 LQPPKK
+540 
-546 QSASPEGIEP
+546 QSAVRAFDTLDALLRPAAN